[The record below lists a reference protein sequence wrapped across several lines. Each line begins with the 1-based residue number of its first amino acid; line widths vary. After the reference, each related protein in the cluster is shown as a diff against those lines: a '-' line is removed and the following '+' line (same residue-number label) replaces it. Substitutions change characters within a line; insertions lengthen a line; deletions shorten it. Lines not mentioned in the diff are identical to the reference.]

1 MSSKCFIID
10 EECYLS
16 TNFVL
21 TNLNDRKRK
30 RVMPTKM
37 MRMVEADLVTA
48 VVIRLTL
55 AGRVGI
61 GREVDGA
68 GVAARQV
75 SVLCQQKNAF
85 FSF

>member
-1 MSSKCFIID
+1 
-10 EECYLS
+10 
-16 TNFVL
+16 
-21 TNLNDRKRK
+21 
-30 RVMPTKM
+30 
-37 MRMVEADLVTA
+37 MVEADLVTA

-75 SVLCQQKNAF
+75 SVLCQKKMLFF
-85 FSF
+85 FSACKQSELNN

>member
-1 MSSKCFIID
+1 
-10 EECYLS
+10 
-16 TNFVL
+16 
-21 TNLNDRKRK
+21 
-30 RVMPTKM
+30 MPTKM

-75 SVLCQQKNAF
+75 SDLCQQKNAF
-85 FSF
+85 FSFQLLNTQINLSILNQLIKRLL

>member
-1 MSSKCFIID
+1 
-10 EECYLS
+10 
-16 TNFVL
+16 
-21 TNLNDRKRK
+21 
-30 RVMPTKM
+30 
-37 MRMVEADLVTA
+37 MRMVDADLVTA

-75 SVLCQQKNAF
+75 SVLCQ
-85 FSF
+85 

>member
-1 MSSKCFIID
+1 
-10 EECYLS
+10 
-16 TNFVL
+16 
-21 TNLNDRKRK
+21 
-30 RVMPTKM
+30 MPTKM

-85 FSF
+85 FFFSTFEQSNQLEHFESIN